1 MQLVLY
7 GKPDC
12 LLCDRLEAMLGPH
25 LHTLG
30 PAATLIK
37 RDIND
42 DSSWYESYWDRIPV
56 LMHGDRV
63 LLEGRPTQKDV
74 DSAFVEILE
83 SLSS

>member
-1 MQLVLY
+1 MQLILY

-30 PAATLIK
+30 PAATLTK

-42 DSSWYESYWDRIPV
+42 DHDWYESYWSRIPV
-56 LMHGDRV
+56 LMHGDHV
-63 LLEGRPTQKDV
+63 LLEGRPSQTDV
-74 DSAFVEILE
+74 DRVFVELLE
-83 SLSS
+83 SQ